1 MSVTIA
7 KAYVILASL
16 CIIVLMNGCRKRLD
30 SLDSLNLQAKPLDLI
45 VYDCT
50 KPGIPRHKLLIQP
63 GTEMFSLIRR
73 TLMSNL
79 GDWKTSYQTYAP
91 GYEVRSWDFTLNV
104 THDLLVLNYR
114 TKKGCWR
121 QVIRSHPKGF
131 RDTFVALVEKE
142 THVKE

>member
-1 MSVTIA
+1 MTIA

-50 KPGIPRHKLLIQP
+50 KPGVPRHKLLIQP
-63 GTEMFSLIRR
+63 GTEMFSLIKR

-79 GDWKTSYQTYAP
+79 DDWKTSYQTYAP
-91 GYEVRSWDFTLNV
+91 RHEVRSWDF

>member
-50 KPGIPRHKLLIQP
+50 KPGVPRHKLLIQP
-63 GTEMFSLIRR
+63 GTEMFSLIKR

-79 GDWKTSYQTYAP
+79 DDWKTSYQTYAP
-91 GYEVRSWDFTLNV
+91 RHEVRSWDF